1 MEGSE
6 EVASRLAHGASSLFG
21 HTIGS
26 SSKSASLLNQ
36 SLGDLATTLSFD
48 DEYKKKRKFGKYNS
62 GGKFLF
68 KKLKIKLTIFSKLG
82 YGLQK
87 SSDLP
92 ESLILAGQTYIMGV
106 ALGLSGIIMKPIFGN
121 I

>member
-1 MEGSE
+1 MN
-6 EVASRLAHGASSLFG
+6 L
-21 HTIGS
+21 I
-26 SSKSASLLNQ
+26 
-36 SLGDLATTLSFD
+36 
-48 DEYKKKRKFGKYNS
+48 
-62 GGKFLF
+62 
-68 KKLKIKLTIFSKLG
+68 SKLG